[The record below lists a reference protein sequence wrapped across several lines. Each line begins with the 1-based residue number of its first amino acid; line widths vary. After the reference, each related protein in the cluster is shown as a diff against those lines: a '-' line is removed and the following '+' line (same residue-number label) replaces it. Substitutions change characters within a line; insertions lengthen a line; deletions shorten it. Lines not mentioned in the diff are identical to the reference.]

1 MDSRKLI
8 EMDTSLDYFK
18 KELEEIVAAWDGK
31 DSGLLEDRAVAAK
44 ELQEK
49 CDEMRNLIAE
59 LI

>member
-1 MDSRKLI
+1 
-8 EMDTSLDYFK
+8 MDTSLDYFK